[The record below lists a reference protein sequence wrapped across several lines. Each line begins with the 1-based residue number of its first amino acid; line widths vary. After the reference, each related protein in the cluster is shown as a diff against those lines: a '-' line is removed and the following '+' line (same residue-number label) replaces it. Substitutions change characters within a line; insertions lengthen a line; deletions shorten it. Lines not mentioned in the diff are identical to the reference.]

1 MFIGYSFWKEQNTLS
16 FLVHMKHC
24 TQYVT
29 SWATNQASVNL
40 RKLKF
45 YQTSLLTTVIL
56 EANYWKIKSAKS
68 INTRKLN
75 IELNLKKILEINDN
89 ENMMTQNLWGS
100 TNAVLG
106 WKFISIQ
113 SYLKKQEK
121 PQINNLTLHLKQQE
135 KEEQ

>member
-16 FLVHMKHC
+16 FLAHMKYC

-56 EANYWKIKSAKS
+56 EVNYWKIKSAKG

-75 IELNLKKILEINDN
+75 IKLNLKKKNTRN
-89 ENMMTQNLWGS
+89 
-100 TNAVLG
+100 
-106 WKFISIQ
+106 K
-113 SYLKKQEK
+113 
-121 PQINNLTLHLKQQE
+121 
-135 KEEQ
+135 